1 MTLCDDASRDAA
13 TYEPIGV
20 IHTPFSSATD
30 APRQPEYGKGVPGTV
45 VLRPE
50 FQGGLKGIER
60 FTHIVLVFHL
70 HESEGYS
77 LEVCPP
83 GQAELR
89 GVFASR
95 APRRPNPIGISVVR
109 LMKVEGGTLHVEDLD
124 ILDGTP
130 LLDIKP
136 HIAGGA

>member
-1 MTLCDDASRDAA
+1 M
-13 TYEPIGV
+13 
-20 IHTPFSSATD
+20 
-30 APRQPEYGKGVPGTV
+30 

-60 FTHIVLVFHL
+60 FTHIVLVYHL
-70 HESEGYS
+70 HMSEGYS

-83 GQAELR
+83 GQKELR

-95 APRRPNPIGISVVR
+95 APRRPNPVGISVVR
-109 LMKVEGGTLHVEDLD
+109 LVNVEGCTLHVEDLD